1 MKQFAQRSTLLEVR
15 KMAKQN
21 DVGVFQ
27 LDNGKWAFRYTFTK
41 NGKRSSRRSCKDE
54 FGNPLNTKR
63 AAIKARK
70 SAVEAETLNQ
80 PLKPI
85 IHKTVAE
92 VFKEYREKGCSGK
105 AYQTIKKQDSLW
117 KNHIRDK
124 FGKKYVDSITVA
136 EVNDYLTQLYYVDG
150 YAYKYTESFL
160 KMFYLI
166 FGQAYSRNYLSI
178 DTYSKL
184 CINKDTKIKMPNLKT
199 DEDTE
204 IVTFN
209 REEIALLDEYF
220 KGTNAETAYLL
231 GKYCGLRISECYG
244 LKWDNVNFRDNS
256 ISIDRQMQYQNGLI
270 KLVSLKTRNA
280 KRTVYMNKELKNHLK
295 KKWQQAKLDAITFA
309 AVREQKQRFIDDLD
323 DSKISSTELVNCLPD
338 GTIQTVNSFKY
349 PSREIKSK
357 LGIQFKYHYLRHTF
371 GTRMAEMNTPQHLLC
386 SIMGHGNI
394 HVTQQ
399 YYIAVSKRGI
409 EILQNNL
416 NQL

>member
-1 MKQFAQRSTLLEVR
+1 MG
-15 KMAKQN
+15 KQN

-27 LDNGKWAFRYTFTK
+27 LENGKWAFRYTFTK
-41 NGKRSSRRSCKDE
+41 NGKRSSKRSCKDE
-54 FGNPLNTKR
+54 FGNSLNTKR
-63 AAIKARK
+63 AAIKARQI
-70 SAVEAETLNQ
+70 AVDAEALNQ
-80 PLKPI
+80 PLKPVER
-85 IHKTVAE
+85 KTVAE

-105 AYQTIKKQDSLW
+105 AYQTIRKQDSLW
-117 KNHIRDK
+117 ENHIRDK
-124 FGKKYVDSITVA
+124 FGSRYVDDITVA
-136 EVNDYLTQLYYVDG
+136 EVNDYLTELYYVDN

-160 KMFYLI
+160 KIFYLI
-166 FGQAYSRNYLSI
+166 FGQAYSRNYLSVDI
-178 DTYSKL
+178 YSKL
-184 CINKDTKIKMPNLKT
+184 CMNKDTKIKMPKLKT

-204 IVTFN
+204 IVTFSE
-209 REEIALLDEYF
+209 EEISLLDEYF

-244 LKWDNVNFRDNS
+244 LKWDHVNFENNS

-270 KLVSLKTRNA
+270 KLVPLKTRNA
-280 KRTVYMNKELKNHLK
+280 KRTVYMNKVLKEHLQK
-295 KKWQQAKLDAITFA
+295 QWQQSKEDAVTFA

-323 DSKISSTELVNCLPD
+323 SSRISSTKFVNCLSN

-357 LGIQFKYHYLRHTF
+357 FGIQFKYHYLRHTF
-371 GTRMAEMNTPQHLLC
+371 GTRMAEMNTPHHLLC

-399 YYIAVSKRGI
+399 YYVAVSKRGI

>member
-1 MKQFAQRSTLLEVR
+1 
-15 KMAKQN
+15 MAKQN

-54 FGNPLNTKR
+54 FGNPLNTKK

-209 REEIALLDEYF
+209 REEIAFLDEYF

-295 KKWQQAKLDAITFA
+295 KKWQQEKSDAITFA

-371 GTRMAEMNTPQHLLC
+371 GTKMAEMNTPQHLLC

>member
-1 MKQFAQRSTLLEVR
+1 MG
-15 KMAKQN
+15 KQN

-27 LDNGKWAFRYTFTK
+27 LENGKWAFRYTFTK
-41 NGKRSSRRSCKDE
+41 NGKRSSKRSCKDE
-54 FGNPLNTKR
+54 FGNSLNTKR
-63 AAIKARK
+63 AAIKARQI
-70 SAVEAETLNQ
+70 AVDAEALNQ
-80 PLKPI
+80 PLKPVER
-85 IHKTVAE
+85 KTVAE

-105 AYQTIKKQDSLW
+105 AYQTIRKQDSLW
-117 KNHIRDK
+117 ENHIRDK
-124 FGKKYVDSITVA
+124 FGSRYVDDITVA
-136 EVNDYLTQLYYVDG
+136 EVNDYLTELYYVDD
-150 YAYKYTESFL
+150 YTYKYTESFL
-160 KMFYLI
+160 KIFYLI
-166 FGQAYSRNYLSI
+166 FGQAYSRNYLSVDI
-178 DTYSKL
+178 YSKL
-184 CINKDTKIKMPNLKT
+184 CMNKDTKIKMPKLKI

-204 IVTFN
+204 IVTFSE
-209 REEIALLDEYF
+209 EEISLLDEYF
-220 KGTNAETAYLL
+220 KGTNAEIAYLL

-244 LKWDNVNFRDNS
+244 LKWDHVNFENNS

-270 KLVSLKTRNA
+270 KLVTLKTRNA
-280 KRTVYMNKELKNHLK
+280 KRTVYMNKVLKEHLQK
-295 KKWQQAKLDAITFA
+295 QWQQSKEDAVTFA

-323 DSKISSTELVNCLPD
+323 SSRISSTKLVNCLPN

>member
-1 MKQFAQRSTLLEVR
+1 
-15 KMAKQN
+15 MAKQN

-295 KKWQQAKLDAITFA
+295 KKWQQAKSDAITFA

-323 DSKISSTELVNCLPD
+323 DSKISSTELVNCLPN

>member
-1 MKQFAQRSTLLEVR
+1 
-15 KMAKQN
+15 MAKQN

-70 SAVEAETLNQ
+70 CAVEAETLNQ

-323 DSKISSTELVNCLPD
+323 DSKISSTELVNCLPN

>member
-1 MKQFAQRSTLLEVR
+1 MG
-15 KMAKQN
+15 KQN

-27 LDNGKWAFRYTFTK
+27 LENGKWAFRYTFTK
-41 NGKRSSRRSCKDE
+41 NGKRSSKRSCKDE
-54 FGNPLNTKR
+54 FGNSLNTKR
-63 AAIKARK
+63 AAIKARQI
-70 SAVEAETLNQ
+70 AVDAEALNQ
-80 PLKPI
+80 PLKPVER
-85 IHKTVAE
+85 KTVAE

-105 AYQTIKKQDSLW
+105 AYQTIRKQDSLW
-117 KNHIRDK
+117 ENHIRDK
-124 FGKKYVDSITVA
+124 FGSRYVDDITVA
-136 EVNDYLTQLYYVDG
+136 EVNDYLTELYYVDD
-150 YAYKYTESFL
+150 YTYKYTESFL
-160 KMFYLI
+160 KIFYLI

-178 DTYSKL
+178 DIYSKL
-184 CINKDTKIKMPNLKT
+184 CMNKDTKIKMPKLKIN
-199 DEDTE
+199 EDTE
-204 IVTFN
+204 IVTFSE
-209 REEIALLDEYF
+209 EEISLLDEYF
-220 KGTNAETAYLL
+220 KGTNAEIAYLL

-244 LKWDNVNFRDNS
+244 LKWDHVNFENNS

-270 KLVSLKTRNA
+270 KLVPLKTRNA
-280 KRTVYMNKELKNHLK
+280 KRTVYMNKVLKEHLQK
-295 KKWQQAKLDAITFA
+295 QWKQSKEDAVTFA

-323 DSKISSTELVNCLPD
+323 SSRISSTKLVNCLPN

>member
-1 MKQFAQRSTLLEVR
+1 
-15 KMAKQN
+15 MAKQN

-63 AAIKARK
+63 VAIKARK

-323 DSKISSTELVNCLPD
+323 DSKISSTELVNCLPN

-357 LGIQFKYHYLRHTF
+357 LGIQFKYHYLRHIF

>member
-1 MKQFAQRSTLLEVR
+1 
-15 KMAKQN
+15 MAKQN

-70 SAVEAETLNQ
+70 SAVEAESLNQ

-323 DSKISSTELVNCLPD
+323 DSKISSTELVNCLPN

>member
-1 MKQFAQRSTLLEVR
+1 
-15 KMAKQN
+15 MAKQN

-70 SAVEAETLNQ
+70 SAVEAEILNQ

-85 IHKTVAE
+85 IHKTVAV

-295 KKWQQAKLDAITFA
+295 KRWQQAKSDAITFA

-323 DSKISSTELVNCLPD
+323 DSKISSTKLVNCLPD

>member
-1 MKQFAQRSTLLEVR
+1 MG
-15 KMAKQN
+15 KQN

-27 LDNGKWAFRYTFTK
+27 LENGKWAFRYTFTK
-41 NGKRSSRRSCKDE
+41 NGKRSSKRSCKDE
-54 FGNPLNTKR
+54 FGNSLNTKR
-63 AAIKARK
+63 AAIKARQI
-70 SAVEAETLNQ
+70 AVDAEALNQ
-80 PLKPI
+80 PLKPVER
-85 IHKTVAE
+85 KTVAE

-105 AYQTIKKQDSLW
+105 AYQTIRKQDSLW
-117 KNHIRDK
+117 ENHIRDK
-124 FGKKYVDSITVA
+124 FGSRYVDDITVA
-136 EVNDYLTQLYYVDG
+136 EVNDYLTELYYVDD
-150 YAYKYTESFL
+150 YTYKYTESFL
-160 KMFYLI
+160 KIFYLI
-166 FGQAYSRNYLSI
+166 FGQAYSRNYLSVDI
-178 DTYSKL
+178 YSKL
-184 CINKDTKIKMPNLKT
+184 CMNKDTKIKMPKLKI

-204 IVTFN
+204 IVTFSE
-209 REEIALLDEYF
+209 EEISLLDEYF

-244 LKWDNVNFRDNS
+244 LKWDHVNFENNS

-270 KLVSLKTRNA
+270 KLVPLKTRNA
-280 KRTVYMNKELKNHLK
+280 KRTVYMNKVLKEHLQK
-295 KKWQQAKLDAITFA
+295 QWQQSKEDAVTSA

-323 DSKISSTELVNCLPD
+323 SSRISSTKLVNCLPN

>member
-1 MKQFAQRSTLLEVR
+1 MG
-15 KMAKQN
+15 KQN

-27 LDNGKWAFRYTFTK
+27 LENGKWAFRYTFTK
-41 NGKRSSRRSCKDE
+41 NGKRSSKRSCKDE
-54 FGNPLNTKR
+54 FGNSLNTKR
-63 AAIKARK
+63 AAIKARQI
-70 SAVEAETLNQ
+70 AVDAEALNQ
-80 PLKPI
+80 PLKPVER
-85 IHKTVAE
+85 KTVAE

-105 AYQTIKKQDSLW
+105 AYQTIRKKDSLW
-117 KNHIRDK
+117 ENHIRDK
-124 FGKKYVDSITVA
+124 FGSRYVDDITVA
-136 EVNDYLTQLYYVDG
+136 EVNDYLTELYYVDN

-160 KMFYLI
+160 KIFYLI
-166 FGQAYSRNYLSI
+166 FGQAYSRNYLSVDI
-178 DTYSKL
+178 YSKL
-184 CINKDTKIKMPNLKT
+184 CMNKDTKIKMPKLKT

-204 IVTFN
+204 IVTFSE
-209 REEIALLDEYF
+209 EEISLLDEYF

-244 LKWDNVNFRDNS
+244 LKWDHVNFENNS

-270 KLVSLKTRNA
+270 KLVPLKTRNA
-280 KRTVYMNKELKNHLK
+280 KRTVYMNKVLKEHLQK
-295 KKWQQAKLDAITFA
+295 QWQQSKEDAVTFA

-323 DSKISSTELVNCLPD
+323 SSRISSTKFVNCLSN

-357 LGIQFKYHYLRHTF
+357 FGIQFKYHYLRHTF

-399 YYIAVSKRGI
+399 YYVAVSKRGI

>member
-1 MKQFAQRSTLLEVR
+1 
-15 KMAKQN
+15 MAKQN

-280 KRTVYMNKELKNHLK
+280 NRTVYMNKELKNHLK

-323 DSKISSTELVNCLPD
+323 DSKISSTELVNCLPN

>member
-1 MKQFAQRSTLLEVR
+1 
-15 KMAKQN
+15 MAKQN

>member
-1 MKQFAQRSTLLEVR
+1 
-15 KMAKQN
+15 MAKQN

-323 DSKISSTELVNCLPD
+323 DSKISSTELVNCLPN

-357 LGIQFKYHYLRHTF
+357 LGIQFKYHYLRHIF

>member
-1 MKQFAQRSTLLEVR
+1 
-15 KMAKQN
+15 MAKQN

-220 KGTNAETAYLL
+220 KGTSAETAYLL

-244 LKWDNVNFRDNS
+244 LKWDNVNFKDNS

-295 KKWQQAKLDAITFA
+295 KKWQQAKSDAITFA

-323 DSKISSTELVNCLPD
+323 DSKISSTELVNCLPN

>member
-1 MKQFAQRSTLLEVR
+1 MG
-15 KMAKQN
+15 KQN

-27 LDNGKWAFRYTFTK
+27 LENGKWAFRYTFTK
-41 NGKRSSRRSCKDE
+41 NGKRSSKRSCKDE
-54 FGNPLNTKR
+54 FGNSLNTKR
-63 AAIKARK
+63 AAIKARQI
-70 SAVEAETLNQ
+70 AVDAEALNQ
-80 PLKPI
+80 PLKPVER
-85 IHKTVAE
+85 KTVAE

-105 AYQTIKKQDSLW
+105 AYQTIRKQDSLW
-117 KNHIRDK
+117 ENHIRDK
-124 FGKKYVDSITVA
+124 FGSRYVDDITVA
-136 EVNDYLTQLYYVDG
+136 EVNDYLTELYYVDD
-150 YAYKYTESFL
+150 YTYKYTESFL
-160 KMFYLI
+160 KIFYLI
-166 FGQAYSRNYLSI
+166 FGQAYSRNYLSVDI
-178 DTYSKL
+178 YSKL
-184 CINKDTKIKMPNLKT
+184 CMNKDTKIKMPKLKT

-204 IVTFN
+204 IVTFSE
-209 REEIALLDEYF
+209 EEISLLDEYF

-244 LKWDNVNFRDNS
+244 LKWDHVNFENNS

-270 KLVSLKTRNA
+270 KLVPLKTRNA
-280 KRTVYMNKELKNHLK
+280 KRTVYMNKVLKEHLQK
-295 KKWQQAKLDAITFA
+295 QWQQSKKDAVIFA

-323 DSKISSTELVNCLPD
+323 SSRISSTKLVNCLPN

>member
-1 MKQFAQRSTLLEVR
+1 
-15 KMAKQN
+15 MAKQN

-27 LDNGKWAFRYTFTK
+27 LDNGKWSFRYTFTK

-105 AYQTIKKQDSLW
+105 AYQTNKKQDSLW
-117 KNHIRDK
+117 KNHIRYK

-150 YAYKYTESFL
+150 YAYKYTESFW

-323 DSKISSTELVNCLPD
+323 DSKISSTELVNCLPN

-394 HVTQQ
+394 HVPQQ

>member
-1 MKQFAQRSTLLEVR
+1 
-15 KMAKQN
+15 MAKQN

-63 AAIKARK
+63 AAIRARK

-150 YAYKYTESFL
+150 YAYKYTQSFL

-323 DSKISSTELVNCLPD
+323 DSKISSTELVNCLPN

>member
-1 MKQFAQRSTLLEVR
+1 
-15 KMAKQN
+15 MAKQN

-63 AAIKARK
+63 AAIRARK

-323 DSKISSTELVNCLPD
+323 DSKISSTELVNCLPN

>member
-1 MKQFAQRSTLLEVR
+1 
-15 KMAKQN
+15 MAKQN

-323 DSKISSTELVNCLPD
+323 DSKISSTELVNCLPN

-399 YYIAVSKRGI
+399 YYIAVSKREI